1 MTGQVAGGFTA
12 ILGPC
17 GSGKTAL
24 LNTLACQ
31 IEEKRA
37 TIRGNLRLN
46 GRKYTQADLKKLAG
60 YVTRDDVLN
69 GNLTVEETLKYTTKL
84 RLEPTLR
91 DSEMSQRVED
101 VIREVSDCT
110 NV

>member
-1 MTGQVAGGFTA
+1 MSGQVAGGFTA
-12 ILGPC
+12 ILGPS

-31 IEEKRA
+31 IEGKTA
-37 TIRGNLRLN
+37 AIRGDLRLN
-46 GRKYTQADLKKLAG
+46 GRKYTHADLKKLAG

-69 GNLTVEETLKYTTKL
+69 GNLTVEETLKYTAKL

-91 DSEMSQRVED
+91 DPEMSQRVED
-101 VIREVSDCT
+101 VMREASNYT
-110 NV
+110 NL

>member
-1 MTGQVAGGFTA
+1 MTGQVAGGLTA
-12 ILGPC
+12 ILGPS

-31 IEEKRA
+31 IEEKTA

-46 GRKYTQADLKKLAG
+46 GRKYTHADLKKLAG

-69 GNLTVEETLKYTTKL
+69 NNLTVEETLKYTSKL

-101 VIREVSDCT
+101 VIREVSNYT
-110 NV
+110 NL